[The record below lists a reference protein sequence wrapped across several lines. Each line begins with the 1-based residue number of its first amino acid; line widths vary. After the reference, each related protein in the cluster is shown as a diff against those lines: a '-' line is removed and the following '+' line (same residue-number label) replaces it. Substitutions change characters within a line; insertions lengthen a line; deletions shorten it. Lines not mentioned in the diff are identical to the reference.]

1 MRDKL
6 PRGRYVVMVS
16 MYNRLGGNVLR
27 WSNLKG
33 QQWSGATL
41 PVPHGGRFYDVEI
54 KVSLSR
60 TWVLACANISKLIP
74 CPGHGDM
81 LRAWVYYEAK
91 RSLNQKKCLSLVL
104 FSLKTAF

>member
-1 MRDKL
+1 MFYGWTNGRTRYSDPIISQSSIFSTDMKYRLKCLRGVRDKL

-41 PVPHGGRFYDVEI
+41 PVPHGGRFFDVEI
-54 KVSLSR
+54 KV
-60 TWVLACANISKLIP
+60 AI
-74 CPGHGDM
+74 
-81 LRAWVYYEAK
+81 
-91 RSLNQKKCLSLVL
+91 
-104 FSLKTAF
+104 